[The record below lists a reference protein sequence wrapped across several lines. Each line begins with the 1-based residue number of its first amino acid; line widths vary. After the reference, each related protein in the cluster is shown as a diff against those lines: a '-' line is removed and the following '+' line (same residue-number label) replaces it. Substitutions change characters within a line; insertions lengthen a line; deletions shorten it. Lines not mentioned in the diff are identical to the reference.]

1 MAQSTAL
8 HDAAVDLQVVRAFLE
23 RSFTIED
30 AIKVL
35 Q

>member
-1 MAQSTAL
+1 MAHSTARR
-8 HDAAVDLQVVRAFLE
+8 DAAVDFQVVRAFLE